1 MVSAPSPAGR
11 KVAKA
16 LKMESNQLNEDEVQ
30 EFPNEVTVQINK
42 YSDRSGTYVKS
53 RIIPNVVRIEDTDN
67 YFYICTSDDYCYEY
81 AKDSLYDGS
90 YRYTVLD

>member
-1 MVSAPSPAGR
+1 MGYECS
-11 KVAKA
+11 
-16 LKMESNQLNEDEVQ
+16 
-30 EFPNEVTVQINK
+30 
-42 YSDRSGTYVKS
+42 TYVKS

-90 YRYTVLD
+90 YRYTILD